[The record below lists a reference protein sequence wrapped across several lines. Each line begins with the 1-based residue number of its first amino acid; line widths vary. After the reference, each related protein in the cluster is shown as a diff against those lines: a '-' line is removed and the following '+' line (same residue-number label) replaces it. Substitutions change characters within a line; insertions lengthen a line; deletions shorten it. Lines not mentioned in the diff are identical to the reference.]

1 MPNFRKPNLKASRGD
16 SRDAF
21 ISVRSNRR
29 TLGISAPAREALGA
43 EADDYVHFALDSTYR
58 PWIGVTGNPTDQG
71 EPTIHYG
78 DPVYNISST
87 LLCRQLLKLLDE
99 QPDGVVRFP
108 LSNES
113 ELDEETGIV
122 MHRLEVP
129 DLR

>member
-1 MPNFRKPNLKASRGD
+1 MPTFQKPNLEASRGD

-29 TLGISAPAREALGA
+29 TLGISAPAREALEA
-43 EADDYVHFALDSTYR
+43 EAGDYVHFALDTTYR
-58 PWIGVTGNPTDQG
+58 PWIGITEEPTGQG

-78 DPVYNISST
+78 DPGYDISST
-87 LLCRQLLKLLDE
+87 LLCRQLSKLLDGE
-99 QPDGVVRFP
+99 PDGVIRFP